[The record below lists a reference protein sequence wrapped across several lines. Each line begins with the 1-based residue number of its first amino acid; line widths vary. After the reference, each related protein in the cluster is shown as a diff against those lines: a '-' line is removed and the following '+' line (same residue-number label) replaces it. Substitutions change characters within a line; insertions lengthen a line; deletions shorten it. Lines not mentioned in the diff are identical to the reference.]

1 MDSLHNKKI
10 VLIVTGSIAAYKSAV
25 LVRQM
30 IKAGAEVQVIM
41 TPASTEFISQLTLS
55 TLSRKQ
61 AFLDMMDHGQW
72 NSHVEF
78 GLWADAIL
86 VAPATANTI
95 AKMAN
100 GIADNLAL
108 CVYLSAKCPVIVA
121 PAMDLDMWK
130 HPATQKNIE
139 TLKQYQNE
147 IIPVGEGE
155 LASGLSGEGRMAE
168 PEEII
173 SWMQSFFEKKKA
185 DLKGRSVLITAGP
198 THERIDPVR
207 YIGNH
212 SSGKMGLAL
221 ARECFAR
228 GADVNLVIGPVDL
241 NIPEGIR
248 VSHVVSA
255 EEMAREVSK
264 SKDDADIII
273 FAAAVADYTPETIAE
288 NKIKKKEDSWHLHL
302 KKTIDIAGQA
312 GAGKKAG
319 QILVGFA
326 LETDN
331 EISNAWDKL
340 HKKQMDLIV
349 LNSLNDPGAGFRHDT
364 NKITI
369 LHSQNNKIEH
379 FELKSK
385 NQVAQD
391 IVDRISQLIPVA
403 G

>member
-121 PAMDLDMWK
+121 PAMDLDMWR

-139 TLKQYQNE
+139 TLKQYQNG

-185 DLKGRSVLITAGP
+185 DLKGRKVLITAGP

-241 NIPEGIR
+241 NIPEGIQ

-255 EEMAREVSK
+255 EEMAREVFK
-264 SKDDADIII
+264 LKNDADIII
-273 FAAAVADYTPETIAE
+273 FAAAVADYTPETTAE
-288 NKIKKKEDSWHLHL
+288 NKIKKKEDSWQLHL

-331 EISNAWDKL
+331 EISHAWDKL
-340 HKKQMDLIV
+340 QKKQLDLIV
-349 LNSLNDPGAGFRHDT
+349 LNSLNDPGAGFSHDT

-369 LHSQNNKIEH
+369 LHRQNNKIEH

-391 IVDRISQLIPVA
+391 IVDRISQLIPA
-403 G
+403 TG

>member
-185 DLKGRSVLITAGP
+185 DLKGRNVLITAGP

-264 SKDDADIII
+264 LKDDADIII

-331 EISNAWDKL
+331 EISHAWDKL

>member
-1 MDSLHNKKI
+1 MDSLHSKKI

-25 LVRQM
+25 LVRLL

-55 TLSRKQ
+55 TLSRKT
-61 AFLDMMDHGQW
+61 AYLDMMDHGQW

-86 VAPATANTI
+86 VAPATAHTI

-147 IIPVGEGE
+147 IIPVGAGE

-168 PEEII
+168 PEEIL
-173 SWMQSFFEKKKA
+173 SWLQGYFVKKKA
-185 DLKGRSVLITAGP
+185 DLEGKRVLITAGP
-198 THERIDPVR
+198 TYEAIDPVR
-207 YIGNH
+207 FIGNH

-221 ARECFAR
+221 AKECISR
-228 GADVNLVIGPVDL
+228 GASVDLVIGPNHL
-241 NIPEGIR
+241 NIPESIHVRR
-248 VSHVVSA
+248 VTSA
-255 EEMAREVSK
+255 DEMARQVVEL
-264 SKDDADIII
+264 KDQSDIII
-273 FAAAVADYTPETIAE
+273 FSAAVADFTPETLAE
-288 NKIKKKEDSWHLHL
+288 KKIKKKEGVWELRL
-302 KKTIDIAGQA
+302 KKTTDIAA
-312 GAGKKAG
+312 MVGAERKTG

-331 EISNAWDKL
+331 EIDHALAKL
-340 HKKQMDLIV
+340 HHKHLDLIV
-349 LNSLNDPGAGFRHDT
+349 LNSLQDTGAGFMHDT
-364 NKITI
+364 NKISI
-369 LHSQNNKIEH
+369 LHRQNNKIEH

-385 NQVAQD
+385 SQVAQD
-391 IVDRISQLIPVA
+391 IVDRISQLTQAA

>member
-168 PEEII
+168 PEDII
-173 SWMQSFFEKKKA
+173 SWMQSYFEKKKA
-185 DLKGRSVLITAGP
+185 DLKGRKVLITAGP

-207 YIGNH
+207 FIGNH
-212 SSGKMGLAL
+212 SSGKMGLAI
-221 ARECFAR
+221 ARECIAR
-228 GADVNLVIGPVDL
+228 GADVHLVIGPVNL
-241 NIPEGIR
+241 TIPEGIQ

-255 EEMAREVSK
+255 EEMAREVFK
-264 SKDDADIII
+264 VKDGADIII

-288 NKIKKKEDSWHLHL
+288 KKIKKKEDSWHLQL
-302 KKTIDIAGQA
+302 KKTIDIAGQV
-312 GAGKKAG
+312 GADKKAG

-331 EISNAWDKL
+331 EISHALDKL
-340 HKKQMDLIV
+340 QKKRLDLIV
-349 LNSLNDPGAGFRHDT
+349 LNSLNDAGAGFKHDT

-379 FELKSK
+379 FELKTKS
-385 NQVAQD
+385 QVAQD
-391 IVDRISQLIPVA
+391 IVDRISQLTLAA